1 MNRILLL
8 AATLAAAPVMMTAP
22 AQATGKMS
30 CDSGPQSGWKSQEQL
45 KAKLIGEGWQIK
57 KSKIDAGCYEVY
69 GTTPE
74 GDHVE
79 AYFHPVS
86 LEKLRVH
93 RRGKVLYK
101 KD

>member
-1 MNRILLL
+1 MNKVLLL
-8 AATLAAAPVMMTAP
+8 AATLAAAPVMLAAP
-22 AQATGKMS
+22 AHATGMMS
-30 CDSGPQSGWKSQEQL
+30 CDSGPQSGWKSQEEL
-45 KAKLIGEGWQIK
+45 KEKLIGEGWQIK

-86 LEKLRVH
+86 LEKLLVH